1 MSDYET
7 PDARVQRLLLEIN
20 QFKIVDRN
28 HREYCTFE
36 IKRRQTEIEI
46 LLASEV
52 KAVSTDLA
60 PAQNATAALFSTNSG
75 QIESEAS

>member
-1 MSDYET
+1 MSDTYET

-46 LLASEV
+46 LLASEA
-52 KAVSTDLA
+52 KNVSTDASSEKTPLT
-60 PAQNATAALFSTNSG
+60 PVFSRSEG
-75 QIESEAS
+75 IESEAS